1 MTMTRSSF
9 LVKAVMVCT
18 LSLGFV
24 GFNAVQANSSTT
36 SSTPPSSDANT
47 ANAIAQ
53 TESRKAALAQTISAV
68 IQPAFAQF
76 QQRADAFYQASET
89 FRQTQNTDNFAAV
102 QKAWKALALA
112 WNRIRIYRF
121 GVLVGKDLTPYAYYL
136 DSSLLKG
143 KDFSKKIKQS
153 IEVFLAEKKKN
164 TNVDALAQTIANQ
177 SVNQQGLLAAEILL
191 FDADFSLERY
201 QQQPALAYYLKA
213 HAKVLQQRAT
223 YLNQHWQA
231 NDYVAQLLAEAEMSS
246 TKLFNAIWDSL
257 SFAKKERLGNVYRN
271 DQAYPQKVEAWRSHQ
286 STANLVAWL
295 QAIQQTLIAQ
305 QIPVKDTSAK
315 NKPASFYQ
323 LLQADGY
330 QTGNKFV
337 KHINEIQQALAVLP
351 EPLTDSVSNHKKA
364 VIKIQL
370 ALDKFA
376 GFYERNAMN
385 SLGIDLG
392 FNFNDGD

>member
-9 LVKAVMVCT
+9 LVKAFMVCT

-36 SSTPPSSDANT
+36 SSTTPSNDTNT
-47 ANAIAQ
+47 ANTIAQ

-89 FRQTQNTDNFAAV
+89 FSQTQNSDNFAAV

-153 IEVFLAEKKKN
+153 IDIFLAENKTN
-164 TNVDALAQTIANQ
+164 TNIEALAETIANQ
-177 SVNQQGLLAAEILL
+177 SFNQQGLLAAEILL
-191 FDADFSLERY
+191 FDVDFSLESY
-201 QQQPALAYYLKA
+201 QKQPALAFYLQA
-213 HAKVLQQRAT
+213 QAKVLQQRAT

-231 NDYVAQLLAEAEMSS
+231 NDYVAQLLAEAEISS
-246 TKLFNAIWDSL
+246 AKLFNAIWDSL

-271 DQAYPQKVEAWRSHQ
+271 EQAYPQKVEAWRSQQ

-305 QIPVKDTSAK
+305 QTMTNDTEGK
-315 NKPASFYQ
+315 TNPASFYQ

-337 KHINEIQQALAVLP
+337 KHIHEIQQALAVLP
-351 EPLTDSVSNHKKA
+351 EPLTDSVSNHKEA
-364 VIKIQL
+364 VIKIQR